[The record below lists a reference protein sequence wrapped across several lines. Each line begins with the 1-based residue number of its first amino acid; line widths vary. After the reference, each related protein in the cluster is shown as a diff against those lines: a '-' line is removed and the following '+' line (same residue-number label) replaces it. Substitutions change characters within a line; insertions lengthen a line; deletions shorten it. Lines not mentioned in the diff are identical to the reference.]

1 MMALKKH
8 IPNILSLT
16 RMFLIVPFILIIH
29 DIFMYGCANNLLLLL
44 VFVFIIL
51 SDVADG
57 YLARKLKCVS
67 SGGAKLD
74 VISDSLYTILSLSV
88 FVYFKIIPV
97 WFVCVMLL
105 KLIEFVITSKII
117 KNKQK
122 FGSAMV
128 FDKIGKMSI
137 CIVMLL
143 PGVFVFRCVI
153 IDYKTVMN
161 VSIYIITLMLT
172 VSFVNRILSAIK
184 HSALSS

>member
-1 MMALKKH
+1 MKALKKC
-8 IPNILSLT
+8 IPNFLSLA
-16 RMFLIVPFILIIH
+16 RIVLVLPFTLIIH
-29 DIFMYGCANNLLLLL
+29 DIFMYECTNNLLLLL
-44 VFVFIIL
+44 VFIFIIL

-57 YLARKLKCVS
+57 YLARKLQCAS

-74 VISDSLYTILSLSV
+74 IISDSLYTIVSLSA

-105 KLIEFVITSKII
+105 KLTEFVITSRLI
-117 KNKQK
+117 KNKQN
-122 FGSAMV
+122 FRNPVV
-128 FDKIGKMSI
+128 FDKIGKLSV

-143 PGVFVFRCVI
+143 PGVFVFRCII

-172 VSFVNRILSAIK
+172 ASFISRILSVIK
-184 HSALSS
+184 HLALSS